1 MPCGL
6 NRASPAVLLSVSL
19 LFAVGQAA
27 SAAGVESRETSFQS
41 AGYLLKGTL
50 TGPVGRSAVAGVL
63 IIPGSGPV
71 DRDGTSKIAPSLPPV
86 YRQWAE
92 RLSET
97 GFVVLRYDKRFLTY
111 PDLNIPSFDQEAQIT
126 DALSAVAFLRSL
138 PGLAPQR
145 IFIVGHSEGGTLAP
159 LVAERTSAIAGVAII
174 NSVQFPVDELLVAQL
189 QAQPN
194 VPRSTVEHVRHLL
207 TEIRDGS
214 FPKGGLL
221 LGAGANYWAQW
232 MTYSRSAS
240 ETLSRLSMPLL
251 LVQCLSDE
259 TLPGDTLARNV
270 AILRAVV
277 STKKNAQL
285 RELRDHDHL
294 GILPG
299 DRQSSS
305 EFMRILL
312 DWLSHEGR
320 ATQLGAPA
328 DAASTPRR

>member
-1 MPCGL
+1 MHCVVKRG
-6 NRASPAVLLSVSL
+6 SPAVLLSVSL
-19 LFAVGQAA
+19 LFAVGQPAN
-27 SAAGVESRETSFQS
+27 AAGVESRETSFQS
-41 AGYLLKGTL
+41 AGYRLKGTL
-50 TGPVGRSAVAGVL
+50 TGPVGRSPAGGVL

-71 DRDGTSKIAPSLPPV
+71 DRDGASRIAPSLPPV

-92 RLSET
+92 RLSES

-111 PDLNIPSFDQEAQIT
+111 PNLDIPSFDQEAQIT
-126 DALSAVAFLRSL
+126 DALSAVAFLRSV

-145 IFIVGHSEGGTLAP
+145 IFIIGHSEGGTLAP

-189 QAQPN
+189 QARSG
-194 VPRSTVEHVRHLL
+194 VPQSTIEDVKRLL
-207 TEIRDGS
+207 AEIRGGS

-232 MTYSRSAS
+232 MTYSRGAP

-251 LVQCLSDE
+251 LVQCLNDE
-259 TLPGDTLARNV
+259 TLPGDTLASNV
-270 AILRAVV
+270 TILRAVV

-285 RELRDHDHL
+285 RELRNHDHL

-312 DWLSHEGR
+312 DWLSHESR
-320 ATQLGAPA
+320 VAQLGAPA
-328 DAASTPRR
+328 DAASAPRR